1 MHYDTEIER
10 YKETIRN
17 LQAALEEKEEQEA
30 SIIGRVSPILT
41 NVIEGLAT
49 KYLLGANAISTQ
61 PTQTMPIS
69 GTPAESKTAVDITEE
84 QEEAVNEAVAKIIQR
99 AGDNGINA
107 LVKLS
112 VAPEDKFQMALGLV
126 TMHL

>member
-1 MHYDTEIER
+1 
-10 YKETIRN
+10 
-17 LQAALEEKEEQEA
+17 
-30 SIIGRVSPILT
+30 
-41 NVIEGLAT
+41 
-49 KYLLGANAISTQ
+49 
-61 PTQTMPIS
+61 MPIS